1 MSQNWEIKLRFEKA
15 LEKYA
20 GNMEELEKI
29 NQIRNIVYTDS
40 YAKGR
45 FLISERFQIE

>member
-29 NQIRNIVYTDS
+29 NQIRNMVYTDS
-40 YAKGR
+40 ERTLFNFRK
-45 FLISERFQIE
+45 ISD